1 MVTHSKV
8 AAEPLC
14 KTAEDLLP
22 LLAAAVEDEPE
33 EDTDDEEDEEEDKLE
48 TSIGVEES
56 FIRVKP
62 IYNSIMLK
70 MLLGNLEVR
79 LNFLQ
84 SN

>member
-1 MVTHSKV
+1 MTPSKV

-56 FIRVKP
+56 FIPLELCP
-62 IYNSIMLK
+62 IVSSER
-70 MLLGNLEVR
+70 LGE
-79 LNFLQ
+79 
-84 SN
+84 S